1 MWFYV
6 VLALVEA
13 ALMIMFAH
21 FYLHMSKTGR
31 AIDAL
36 PGPRA
41 IPVLGNLL
49 QLHVTLV
56 ELFGL
61 LREWGAK
68 YYPVYRLW
76 FSIKPVVFIQHPDD
90 IEILLMSSKHI
101 NKEMA
106 YEHLYSWLQ
115 TGLLTS
121 GDKKWHQRRKLLT
134 PAFHFNVLKKYM
146 EITFEQSNKAV
157 TDLESLGKETNV
169 NLLPYCSKYTLNII
183 CESSMGVS
191 LTSEQ
196 DNNEAKKYKDAVY
209 KIGNIIVY
217 RLLRPYILDWMLH
230 FMPQLNKET
239 KNTLG
244 YLHRFT
250 SKIVNERREYHIS
263 TGYQQLN
270 DLNHEADDDT
280 AVYGK
285 KRRLAML
292 DLLITDEKNGLIDD
306 AGINEEVSTFIFE
319 GHDTTALAMCYAILL
334 LAENKEAQ
342 KKAREEVEELLK
354 PKNGAM
360 DTSDLLKMNYLERCI
375 KETIRLYPSVPM
387 IARRIDEDLQLKHCL
402 VPQGSNVFVH
412 LFNCHRDPHFWSEP
426 DKFDPDRF
434 LPDEIKKRHP
444 FCYVPFSA
452 GYRNCI
458 GQKFA
463 MMELKSLIARILYD
477 FYLEPI
483 DHLSDIKIQSDIVL
497 RPATPVQTKF
507 IKIDRS

>member
-1 MWFYV
+1 MWLYV
-6 VLALVEA
+6 ILALVEA

-21 FYLHMSKTGR
+21 FYLHMSRTGR

-36 PGPRA
+36 RGPRA
-41 IPVLGNLL
+41 IPILGNLL
-49 QLHVTLV
+49 QLHVPLV
-56 ELFGL
+56 QLFGL

-68 YYPVYRLW
+68 YYPVYKLW

-146 EITFEQSNKAV
+146 DITFEQSNKAV
-157 TDLESLGKETNV
+157 MDLESLGKETNV
-169 NLLPYCSKYTLNII
+169 DLLPYCSKYTLNII
-183 CESSMGVS
+183 C
-191 LTSEQ
+191 
-196 DNNEAKKYKDAVY
+196 
-209 KIGNIIVY
+209 
-217 RLLRPYILDWMLH
+217 
-230 FMPQLNKET
+230 
-239 KNTLG
+239 
-244 YLHRFT
+244 
-250 SKIVNERREYHIS
+250 
-263 TGYQQLN
+263 
-270 DLNHEADDDT
+270 
-280 AVYGK
+280 GK

-292 DLLITDEKNGLIDD
+292 DLLLTDEKNGLIDD

-342 KKAREEVEELLK
+342 KKAREEVEEFLK
-354 PKNGAM
+354 PKNGVM
-360 DTSDLLKMNYLERCI
+360 DTLDLQKMNYLERCI

-387 IARRIDEDLQLKHCL
+387 IARRIDEDLQLKNCL

-412 LFNCHRDPHFWSEP
+412 IFNCHRDPHFWLEP

-463 MMELKSLIARILYD
+463 MMELKSLIARILYG

-483 DHLSDIKIQSDIVL
+483 DRLPEIKIQSDIVL